1 MRATRDDGELQRRDL
16 QEPQMP
22 MTSSYTASDWRRH
35 SQGWEVRGYLVD
47 PSSGQPVDQPAVFVD
62 PADLRPVLS
71 AVSSPAGDG
80 RAYQAAAEIGYHVDA
95 EGTLVV
101 DYASLPLGGASLH
114 FEAPPPYGR
123 ARG

>member
-80 RAYQAAAEIGYHVDA
+80 RDSVRFELHEAHPLYEKFLALVEERVESLRCAAVD
-95 EGTLVV
+95 
-101 DYASLPLGGASLH
+101 
-114 FEAPPPYGR
+114 EAR
-123 ARG
+123 RTIESET